1 MTHFTYTRRG
11 PGYEVSTLGDK
22 RFSAMV
28 ARMPDGRTIEA
39 HYQCDI
45 KGYDVG
51 GTNWRIGKGRPPL
64 KQYTS
69 EQLYSEYKQLWVTW
83 SQYHGKLLDELAQLA
98 ATHNYTL
105 KDTYASTH
113 INQARALAEILNDRT
128 NQQQC

>member
-1 MTHFTYTRRG
+1 MTQFTYTRRG

-64 KQYTS
+64 NYHTP
-69 EQLYSEYKQLWVTW
+69 EQLYQKYKQLWLIWAITNQ
-83 SQYHGKLLDELAQLA
+83 SLLDELATLA
-98 ATHNYTL
+98 AANEYTL
-105 KDTYASTH
+105 KDTYASTA
-113 INQARALAEILNDRT
+113 INQARVLAEILNDREL
-128 NQQQC
+128 QHQC